1 MFSRLG
7 FWELAVILILALVI
21 FGPKKLPEMGRALGR
36 GIREF
41 KDAAT
46 QLAEDLN
53 ADSKDTSKDGKA
65 EAKKQVESDK
75 EAKAEGTGSGS
86 GAGAEA
92 ADA

>member
-1 MFSRLG
+1 VFSRLG

-53 ADSKDTSKDGKA
+53 ADSKDGKAEKA
-65 EAKKQVESDK
+65 EAKKEAEGEKQ
-75 EAKAEGTGSGS
+75 AKAEGTGSGS
-86 GAGAEA
+86 GARAGA